1 MHQPGDVLLLKLYIR
16 VEPGLI
22 SLTTAPEDVALA
34 PQLDIIAPLSPQ
46 SIRREPGT
54 SRLWCVYN
62 DRSGVTFGDAENH
75 WGWRTPLTLAYSDD
89 NGESWKKF
97 EQIEDDS
104 HNYCYISMT
113 FKGKLLILTYYES
126 ENRED
131 GTRRNLGAL
140 KMQTVQ
146 LP

>member
-1 MHQPGDVLLLKLYIR
+1 
-16 VEPGLI
+16 
-22 SLTTAPEDVALA
+22 
-34 PQLDIIAPLSPQ
+34 
-46 SIRREPGT
+46 
-54 SRLWCVYN
+54 
-62 DRSGVTFGDAENH
+62 
-75 WGWRTPLTLAYSDD
+75 
-89 NGESWKKF
+89 
-97 EQIEDDS
+97 
-104 HNYCYISMT
+104 MT